1 MIAAHLVQFVQIV
14 QTARLVFLALAEVV
28 TPAAISVQDIV
39 QVVPIAITVMD
50 ALEAV
55 LAVIINAIFVIMNV
69 IQIIRP
75 NLYIVPRH
83 QHDNYH
89 SYQ

>member
-1 MIAAHLVQFVQIV
+1 MLQAAH
-14 QTARLVFLALAEVV
+14 LVFLALAQIV

-39 QVVPIAITVMD
+39 QVVPIAIAVMD

-55 LAVIINAIFVIMNV
+55 WVVFINAFFVIMNV

-75 NLYIVPRH
+75 NLYIVSRH

-89 SYQ
+89 YYQ

>member
-1 MIAAHLVQFVQIV
+1 M
-14 QTARLVFLALAEVV
+14 
-28 TPAAISVQDIV
+28 QDIV

-50 ALEAV
+50 ALEDV
-55 LAVIINAIFVIMNV
+55 LAVIMNVFVVIMNV

-89 SYQ
+89 YYQ

>member
-1 MIAAHLVQFVQIV
+1 MLQAAH
-14 QTARLVFLALAEVV
+14 LVFLALAQIV

-55 LAVIINAIFVIMNV
+55 LLVIINVIFVIMNV
-69 IQIIRP
+69 IQITKK
-75 NLYIVPRH
+75 
-83 QHDNYH
+83 
-89 SYQ
+89 